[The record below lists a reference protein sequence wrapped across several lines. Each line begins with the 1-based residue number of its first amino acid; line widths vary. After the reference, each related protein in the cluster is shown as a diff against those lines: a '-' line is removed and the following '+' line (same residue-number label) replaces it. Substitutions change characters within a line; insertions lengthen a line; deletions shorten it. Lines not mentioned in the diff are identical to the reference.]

1 MTELRELR
9 RAANLSQHELAVLMC
24 VPVNTFR
31 MWDSGLRPVPL
42 DVVQRAKLAVTEHAN
57 NTQLVSLDQLAR
69 ELGVHPR
76 TLCAAVRSGRLVVRF
91 SSRSAFGR
99 PIRQATRSAA
109 VAFKGR
115 YYRQSYPTPC
125 LRTRPLGLCPDATTR
140 PTRTPADANAARQ
153 NDRRR

>member
-57 NTQLVSLDQLAR
+57 NTQLVSLGQLAR
-69 ELGVHPR
+69 ELGDPIGRGSVQGP
-76 TLCAAVRSGRLVVRF
+76 LLQAVVLSDGTK
-91 SSRSAFGR
+91 
-99 PIRQATRSAA
+99 AT
-109 VAFKGR
+109 
-115 YYRQSYPTPC
+115 TPC

-153 NDRRR
+153 NDRRG